1 MAIEE
6 MNAENFGSMIN
17 NIIAGICFFEYENRE
32 LTPIFV
38 NDGFFRMLGYS
49 RMKGMQYLK
58 NVRMSIIPEDLPI
71 FEQGIEDILKDDG
84 SIEVEFRTVTANG
97 SLRWLQVR
105 GNLYARE
112 GAKYIIVSVIQ
123 DITEKKNVEEEL
135 HQQAER
141 LHILLESEGEK
152 IIDYNAKTDVL
163 IIRNSGDYTSTGELI
178 INRYMQQFDETDFLG
193 GNIDDNMLFGEEN
206 DDNTIFGD
214 DVGSYRAIW
223 NGLLR
228 SPRHDTIEVRTKKF
242 DEDYTWY
249 QMNLTS
255 LLGAEGY
262 VTRIVGRLINIHE
275 KKLQELNLQLR
286 AQRDTQTNLN
296 EKDAAVQL
304 IRNALKEERA
314 KDDLSALLIVDLDN
328 FQQAGELLGVAQA
341 GKILTETSMY
351 LNNIVNGSDVIGR
364 LAEDRF
370 ILYISKLDNLFEVDK
385 IASELVAN
393 IRFRLPHEGKEI
405 QVLSRVGVAIFPYHG
420 MSYEE
425 LYSKANRAI
434 RRVKTRGRSGYRIY
448 DAAVTMAYHALRKN
462 ENIAYDPEKGME
474 LGWKTEDMVM
484 SILFEGNML
493 EAALQS
499 AIELI
504 TVHYKFHRGFICGN
518 EKGSLPLSRQ
528 VQFSVHGYE
537 LKEESKEHYELR
549 RVVYEVLYDSFKNCS
564 IIHEYDMVVE
574 ELRYYLQS
582 EGIKSLLYY
591 PITSKG
597 AFLGA
602 IIFENHVD
610 VQLEFEN
617 NVMEELRSLFRIIE
631 AHVLQIGLMDRL
643 HDFATQIEMLDN
655 LDSYAYIINADTYE
669 LGFVNKKV
677 LMQTPEVKIGDICYQ
692 AIQHRDSPC
701 EDCIFN
707 RMNKQDPHERCTQ
720 EMFNYSLRS
729 WCRSSASWLECKE
742 ENKLGLINA
751 IDISEYFIG

>member
-6 MNAENFGSMIN
+6 MNVENFGSMIN

-49 RMKGMQYLK
+49 RTKGMQYLK

-71 FEQGIEDILKDDG
+71 FEQGIEDVLKDDG

-112 GAKYIIVSVIQ
+112 GTKYIIVCIIQ

-141 LHILLESEGEK
+141 LHILLEAEGEK

-163 IIRNSGDYTSTGELI
+163 IIKNSGEYASTGELI
-178 INRYMQQFDETDFLG
+178 INRYMQQFDEMDFLG
-193 GNIDDNMLFGEEN
+193 GNIDDNELFG
-206 DDNTIFGD
+206 DQDKDNSIFGD
-214 DVGSYRAIW
+214 DVEGYRTIW

-228 SPRHDTIEVRTKKF
+228 SPRHDTIEVRTRKF
-242 DEDYTWY
+242 DDDYTWY

-286 AQRDTQTNLN
+286 AQRDAQTNLN
-296 EKDAAVQL
+296 EKEAAVKL
-304 IRNALKEERA
+304 IKNVLREKTAG
-314 KDDLSALLIVDLDN
+314 DDLGALLLVDLDGLLEVN
-328 FQQAGELLGVAQA
+328 ERLGVAQC
-341 GKILTETSMY
+341 GKILTETGIY
-351 LNNIVNGSDVIGR
+351 LNNMVKGSDVIGR
-364 LAEDRF
+364 LSEDRF
-370 ILYISKLDNLFEVDK
+370 ILYISKIDNLSDVDR
-385 IASELVAN
+385 IAADLLEKVQ
-393 IRFRLPHEGKEI
+393 FRLSDHGKDI
-405 QVLSRVGVAIFPYHG
+405 RVQSCVGISIFPYHG

-434 RRVKTRGRSGYRIY
+434 RRVKTRGKSGYRIY
-448 DAAVTMAYHALRKN
+448 DAAVTMAYNALRKN

-484 SILFEGNML
+484 SILFEENVL

-499 AIELI
+499 AVELI

-518 EKGSLPLSRQ
+518 EKGSLPLSKQ
-528 VQFSVHGYE
+528 VKFSVHGYE
-537 LKEESKEHYELR
+537 MKEESKEHYELR

-564 IIHEYDMVVE
+564 IIHEYDMVVD

-602 IIFENHVD
+602 IIFENHLD

-631 AHVLQIGLMDRL
+631 AHILQIGLMDRL
-643 HDFATQIEMLDN
+643 RDFATQIEMLDN
-655 LDSYAYIINADTYE
+655 LDSYAYIVNANTYE

-707 RMNKQDPHERCTQ
+707 RMNKQDPHARCTQ
-720 EMFNYSLRS
+720 EMFNYSMRC

-742 ENKLGLINA
+742 ENTLGLVNS